1 MSVSQSFTIRSLGIN
16 NFYTI
21 VWSFDQNCNTFTR
34 RNENNR
40 WRQTWWSRKSH
51 KRLVAGACSAI
62 VDSGAIPCGGNEQE
76 AVMEMLQQIEIDQKL
91 VEMELQIEMQCRE
104 IMQSNDLDNIKR
116 YCTHLVRKKFDQDI
130 FMASLL
136 NRLIELE
143 ANRVV
148 AEMRKV
154 KPKNPLKKFFR
165 IR

>member
-1 MSVSQSFTIRSLGIN
+1 MKITKFLNI
-16 NFYTI
+16 
-21 VWSFDQNCNTFTR
+21 D
-34 RNENNR
+34 
-40 WRQTWWSRKSH
+40 
-51 KRLVAGACSAI
+51 
-62 VDSGAIPCGGNEQE
+62 
-76 AVMEMLQQIEIDQKL
+76 IEPASP
-91 VEMELQIEMQCRE
+91 EMELQIEMQCRE
-104 IMQSNDLDNIKR
+104 IMQSNDLDSIKR

-148 AEMRKV
+148 TEMRQR